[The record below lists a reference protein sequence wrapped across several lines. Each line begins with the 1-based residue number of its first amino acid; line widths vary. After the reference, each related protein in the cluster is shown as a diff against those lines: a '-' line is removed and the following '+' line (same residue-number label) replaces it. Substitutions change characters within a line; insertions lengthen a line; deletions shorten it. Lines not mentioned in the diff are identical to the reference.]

1 MNLPCILYVWF
12 PEKNVS
18 QELMGAFEISFQRA
32 ELVKIRKL
40 TPKRSWLNTQRTI
53 LSILPRR
60 PTPSIPLS
68 PGPTA
73 RTHRKCT
80 SALYIHDRAQ
90 HTAKPPRAI

>member
-60 PTPSIPLS
+60 PILSILPS
-68 PGPTA
+68 PGPTG
-73 RTHRKCT
+73 HRKCT